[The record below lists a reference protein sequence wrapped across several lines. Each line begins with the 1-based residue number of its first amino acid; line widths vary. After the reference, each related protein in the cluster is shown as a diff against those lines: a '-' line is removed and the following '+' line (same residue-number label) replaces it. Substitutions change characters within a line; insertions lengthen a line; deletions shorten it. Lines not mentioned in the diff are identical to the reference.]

1 MLPKENR
8 LTDDYDFR
16 KVRRRGTK
24 VTTPFFA
31 LYYLQMSLSGP
42 SRFGFVISAKVDK
55 RATERNRVKRLFR
68 EGVRSLLPGVGDG
81 YDIAFWVR
89 RRALSLKADELRPAI
104 EKAMKKAGVM
114 SKGGS

>member
-31 LYYLQMSLSGP
+31 LYCLRMSLSGP
-42 SRFGFVISAKVDK
+42 SRFGFVISTKADK
-55 RATERNRVKRLFR
+55 RATARNRVKRLFR
-68 EGVRSLLPGVGDG
+68 EGVRSLFPRVKDG

-89 RRALSLKADELRPAI
+89 RRALSLKADELWPAI
-104 EKAMKKAGVM
+104 EKALEKAEVM
-114 SKGGS
+114 SNK